1 MCAEMYNALLE
12 SWRGQYRWH
21 QTRHAYDGVKVSDI
35 YAAGRVC
42 GDRGTLEVSAE
53 GSGPRPTRHTV
64 SLTAT

>member
-1 MCAEMYNALLE
+1 MCAEMHNALLE

-42 GDRGTLEVSAE
+42 G
-53 GSGPRPTRHTV
+53 PRPTRHTV